1 MDGVYAENAGALFE
15 PLEHARAVAGEPG
28 PGLSGFSLAVSG
40 RAAFAAR

>member
-1 MDGVYAENAGALFE
+1 MDGVYAENAGALFDRMNT
-15 PLEHARAVAGEPG
+15 RAVAGEPG